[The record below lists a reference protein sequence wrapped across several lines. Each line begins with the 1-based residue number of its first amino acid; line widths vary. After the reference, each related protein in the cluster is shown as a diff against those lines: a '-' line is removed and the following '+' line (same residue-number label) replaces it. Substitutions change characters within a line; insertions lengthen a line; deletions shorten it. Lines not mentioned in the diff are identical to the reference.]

1 MTVKMFTYPNGL
13 RIIYEKTSSGRQ
25 TTHIQAFCD
34 VGSIHEPENLKG
46 AAHFVEHMCFKG
58 TVGKPDFRKIYSV
71 YDNIGAYINAST
83 DKRYTKYSVICDTRH
98 VESVLPTL
106 ADMMLNSVFNSADLR
121 REEKIVIE
129 ENTISNVDPSE
140 KLFDGADTML
150 YNGTNYS
157 RPVDS
162 LEYHKPLFKRDEVI
176 KFYKMYYQPN
186 RMVLSITSQL
196 SFDAIR
202 KFISKTH
209 FVNACSSTEYVYP
222 NINTSIIT
230 PSDGIQYK
238 LIKATGTFVSIGF
251 RILTED
257 KWPFI
262 CLSAILSGTMNSR
275 LWKLLRDDGG
285 ISYNV
290 NSDCTTYEQNGDFL
304 IYADA
309 NSSKIITDGAKPG
322 VLPLI
327 IKLLNDLIQHGITQP
342 ELDVAKGYLRGTLI
356 RNSERGEIVSNYNG
370 EHAILFPGVP
380 IVPYSDIYR
389 ESIANIDKPAI
400 NDCIRKYFKKE
411 FMSVCIT
418 CDKSIKISAIKS
430 ICEGIK
436 SR

>member
-1 MTVKMFTYPNGL
+1 MTVKTFTYPNGL
-13 RIIYEKTSSGRQ
+13 RIIYEKTSPGLQ

-46 AAHFVEHMCFKG
+46 AAHFIEHMCFKG
-58 TVGKPDFRKIYSV
+58 TIGNPDFSKIYSV

-83 DKRYTKYSVICDTRH
+83 DKRYTKYSVICDTKH
-98 VESVLPTL
+98 IESVLPTL
-106 ADMMLNSVFNSADLR
+106 ADMMFNSVFNSSDFR

-129 ENTISNVDPSE
+129 ENTILARDPSE
-140 KLFDGADTML
+140 KLFDGADATL
-150 YNGTNYS
+150 YNGTQYS
-157 RPVDS
+157 RPIDS
-162 LEYHKPLFKRDEVI
+162 LDYHKPLFKRDEVI
-176 KFYKMYYQPN
+176 QFYKMYYQPN

-196 SFDAIR
+196 SFDTIR
-202 KFISKTH
+202 KFISKTN
-209 FVNACSSTEYVYP
+209 FTKTCSSTEYIYP
-222 NINTSIIT
+222 DISTTIT

-238 LIKATGTFVSIGF
+238 LINATGTFVSIGF

-262 CLSAILSGTMNSR
+262 CLGAILSGTMSSR
-275 LWKLLRDDGG
+275 LWKILRDDGG

-290 NSDCTTYEQNGDFL
+290 NSDCTTYEQNGDFF
-304 IYADA
+304 IYVDSD
-309 NSSKIITDGAKPG
+309 SSKIINDGSKPG

-327 IKLLNDLIQHGITQP
+327 ITLLNDLIQHGITQS

-356 RNSERGEIVSNYNG
+356 RNSERGEIVSDYNG
-370 EHAILFPGVP
+370 EQAILFPDKP

-389 ESIANIDKPAI
+389 ERVANIDKSAI
-400 NDCIRKYFKKE
+400 RACIRKYFKKE
-411 FMSVCIT
+411 LMSVCIT
-418 CDKSIKISAIKS
+418 CDKSIQISAIKS

>member
-1 MTVKMFTYPNGL
+1 MTVKTFTCPNGL
-13 RIIYEKTSSGRQ
+13 RIIYEKTASGQQ

-98 VESVLPTL
+98 LESVLPTL
-106 ADMMLNSVFNSADLR
+106 ADMMLNSVFKSSDMR

-129 ENTISNVDPSE
+129 ENTILDKDPSD
-140 KLFDGADTML
+140 KLFDGADAML
-150 YNGTNYS
+150 YDGTNYS
-157 RPVDS
+157 RPIDS
-162 LEYHKPLFKRDEVI
+162 LEYHKAIFKRDEVI

-196 SFDAIR
+196 SFETIR
-202 KFISKTH
+202 TFISKTH
-209 FVNACSSTEYVYP
+209 FTSACSSMEYIYP
-222 NINTSIIT
+222 NVNRTITS
-230 PSDGIQYK
+230 SEGIQYK

-251 RILTED
+251 RILSED

-262 CLSAILSGTMNSR
+262 CLSAILSGTMSSR
-275 LWKLLRDDGG
+275 LWKILRDDAG

-290 NSDCTTYEQNGDFL
+290 NSDCTTYEQIGDFF
-304 IYADA
+304 IYVDAD
-309 NSSKIITDGAKPG
+309 NSKIITDGAKPG

-327 IKLLNDLIQHGITQP
+327 IKLLNDLLQHGVTQS

-356 RNSERGEIVSNYNG
+356 RNSEHGETVSDYNG
-370 EHAILFPGVP
+370 EQAILFPDKP
-380 IVPYSDIYR
+380 IVPYSEIYR
-389 ESIANIDKPAI
+389 EHIANMDKSAI
-400 NDCIRKYFKKE
+400 HSCILKYFKKE
-411 FMSVCIT
+411 LMSVCIT
-418 CDKSIKISAIKS
+418 CDKSIQMSAIKS

>member
-1 MTVKMFTYPNGL
+1 MTVKTFTYPNGL
-13 RIIYEKTSSGRQ
+13 RIIYEKTASGRQ

-58 TVGKPDFRKIYSV
+58 TIGKPDFRKIYSV

-98 VESVLPTL
+98 VISVLPTL
-106 ADMMLNSVFNSADLR
+106 ADMMLNSVFNSSDLR

-129 ENTISNVDPSE
+129 ENTILDRDPSD
-140 KLFDGADTML
+140 KLFNGADAML
-150 YNGTNYS
+150 YDGTNYS
-157 RPVDS
+157 RPIDS
-162 LEYHKPLFKRDEVI
+162 LEYHNTLFKRDEVI

-196 SFDAIR
+196 SFDTIR

-209 FVNACSSTEYVYP
+209 FMSACSSTEHIYP
-222 NINTSIIT
+222 NINTTIT
-230 PSDGIQYK
+230 PSEGIQYE
-238 LIKATGTFVSIGF
+238 LIKATGTFISIGF
-251 RILTED
+251 RILSED

-262 CLSAILSGTMNSR
+262 CLSAILSGTMSSR
-275 LWKLLRDDGG
+275 LWKILRDDGG

-290 NSDCTTYEQNGDFL
+290 NSDCTTYEQNGDFF
-304 IYADA
+304 IYVDA
-309 NSSKIITDGAKPG
+309 NNSKIITDGAKPG

-356 RNSERGEIVSNYNG
+356 RNSERGEIVSDYNG
-370 EHAILFPGVP
+370 EQAILFPDKP
-380 IVPYSDIYR
+380 IVPYSEIYR
-389 ESIANIDKPAI
+389 ERVANIDKSEIHA
-400 NDCIRKYFKKE
+400 CIRKYFKKE
-411 FMSVCIT
+411 LMSVCIT
-418 CDKSIKISAIKS
+418 CDKSIQMSAIKS